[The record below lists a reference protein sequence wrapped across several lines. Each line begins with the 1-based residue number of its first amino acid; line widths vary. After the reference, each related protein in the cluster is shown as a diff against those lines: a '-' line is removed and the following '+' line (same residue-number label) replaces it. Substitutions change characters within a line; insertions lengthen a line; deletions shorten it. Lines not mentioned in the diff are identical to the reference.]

1 MIIHIHIILRNYT
14 AQQSK
19 VYTIQK
25 NRLQAKTSDVTR
37 CHTRRKQN
45 SLISKKQ

>member
-25 NRLQAKTSDVTR
+25 TDSKRKLQM
-37 CHTRRKQN
+37 
-45 SLISKKQ
+45 